1 MGIVTS
7 SLFNE
12 IRIIPIATG
21 RGGGNEKFNN
31 GDGGRGGTVLTKE
44 LSAETRQ
51 RIKPKTMCTV
61 VFAILVRFLLIL
73 KDS

>member
-1 MGIVTS
+1 MGIATS

-12 IRIIPIATG
+12 RRTIPIATG
-21 RGGGNEKFNN
+21 RVGGNEKFNN
-31 GDGGRGGTVLTKE
+31 GDGERGLLLTKE
-44 LSAETRQ
+44 QSAGTRQ
-51 RIKPKTMCTV
+51 QLKPKTMCTV

>member
-1 MGIVTS
+1 MGIVIS

-12 IRIIPIATG
+12 RHTIPIATG
-21 RGGGNEKFNN
+21 RVGGNEKFNN
-31 GDGGRGGTVLTKE
+31 GDGEGGGWCLQRN
-44 LSAETRQ
+44 TR
-51 RIKPKTMCTV
+51 RNAAKDKTKTMCTV

>member
-7 SLFNE
+7 SLLNE
-12 IRIIPIATG
+12 RRTIPIATG
-21 RGGGNEKFNN
+21 RVGGNEKFNN
-31 GDGGRGGTVLTKE
+31 GDGEGGSVLTKE
-44 LSAETRQ
+44 ISAETRQ